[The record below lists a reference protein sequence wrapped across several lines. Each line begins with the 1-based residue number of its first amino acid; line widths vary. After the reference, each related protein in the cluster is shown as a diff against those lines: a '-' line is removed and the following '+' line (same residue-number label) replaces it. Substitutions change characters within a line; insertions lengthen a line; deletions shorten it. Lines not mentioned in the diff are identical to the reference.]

1 VRLSTSKGWLSW
13 TPSSIGRARKAA
25 RQGNWSIATRYY
37 EQFLHARPDDAAVW
51 TQYGHALKEYGD
63 PAGAERAYRMSL
75 DLRPNPDTY
84 VHLGYILLA
93 SSRLAEA
100 ASEFAQALKIDD
112 DFVAAH
118 DGLSAAG
125 ISPGEIDSSADLR
138 DPGALPETMASARTR
153 IAQGSLQPSLA
164 LAPVAHGQNLQS
176 AVAEAITTCGG
187 TYPSLC
193 VVAADQRRVVGWA
206 FLPFDFHQT
215 VLVNVYHQGRLIAC
229 TLANRT
235 RPADV
240 AAAPRY
246 SWFEII
252 WSDWQVS
259 LTRAQIAELTVQRG
273 EDGRLWQDARDRS
286 SCPVGVD
293 ALAAAEL
300 FDELPVEPVPSAL
313 HRLSAQDIVQL
324 YYLDYLGRPADS
336 GGLRGH
342 VGALE
347 QDAVTIDDFRYQLL
361 RSEEFRNR
369 EVRAHDRLGR
379 MSMMRSLALHEQIP
393 FEQHAPL
400 RHYEQLAIAELAG
413 DDNAKFVDAC
423 YTKILRRKPYRRA
436 RPELLASLK
445 GRQISRLDVMRELV
459 LEAAAGGR
467 FIEVVGL
474 ARYLGEADHILAP
487 QDLRY
492 GAE

>member
-1 VRLSTSKGWLSW
+1 
-13 TPSSIGRARKAA
+13 
-25 RQGNWSIATRYY
+25 
-37 EQFLHARPDDAAVW
+37 
-51 TQYGHALKEYGD
+51 
-63 PAGAERAYRMSL
+63 
-75 DLRPNPDTY
+75 
-84 VHLGYILLA
+84 LL
-93 SSRLAEA
+93 
-100 ASEFAQALKIDD
+100 
-112 DFVAAH
+112 
-118 DGLSAAG
+118 
-125 ISPGEIDSSADLR
+125 
-138 DPGALPETMASARTR
+138 
-153 IAQGSLQPSLA
+153 
-164 LAPVAHGQNLQS
+164 
-176 AVAEAITTCGG
+176 
-187 TYPSLC
+187 
-193 VVAADQRRVVGWA
+193 
-206 FLPFDFHQT
+206 
-215 VLVNVYHQGRLIAC
+215 
-229 TLANRT
+229 
-235 RPADV
+235 
-240 AAAPRY
+240 
-246 SWFEII
+246 
-252 WSDWQVS
+252 
-259 LTRAQIAELTVQRG
+259 
-273 EDGRLWQDARDRS
+273 
-286 SCPVGVD
+286 
-293 ALAAAEL
+293 
-300 FDELPVEPVPSAL
+300 
-313 HRLSAQDIVQL
+313 L